1 MSKETMK
8 AITVYGPRDARMETV
23 PKPLATGDMIVAK
36 VCRTGVC
43 ATDQSIYTGES
54 SFIRSGE
61 IKYPCRFGH
70 EWAGIVESVGPD
82 VKDFKVGDRVYA
94 DNFVTC
100 GVCEACKRKDY
111 MSCPSTWSV
120 GTVNAWDGCYAEYMQ
135 MPERHVYHLPDELSM
150 DEGALIE
157 PASIAYDAF
166 RGVTLTKDDT
176 AVVFGTGAIGMVA
189 VWLAKY
195 YGAGEV
201 ILVGRND
208 EKLKVG
214 LEIGA
219 DHVINGKK
227 EDAVAKIKDL
237 SLGKKGANLVV
248 ETSGSTSALRDSI
261 ACSARYARISV
272 ISFYERNV
280 DDLPIDPLVLGC
292 LSMVGAAGRAENAP
306 AVCKIMRT
314 NPVKLTPICTHH
326 IPFKDTLDVFEHE
339 EKYKNSKIKVMIAF
353 DDSERK

>member
-23 PKPLATGDMIVAK
+23 PKPEATGDMVVAK

-54 SFIRSGE
+54 SFVRSGE

-70 EWAGIVESVGPD
+70 EWAGIVEAVGPD
-82 VKDFKVGDRVYA
+82 VKRFKVGDRVYA

-100 GVCEACKRKDY
+100 GICEACKRKDY
-111 MSCPSTWSV
+111 ANCRATRSV
-120 GTVNAWDGCYAEYMQ
+120 GTVNTWDGCYAEYMQ
-135 MPERHVYHLPDELSM
+135 MPERHVYPLPDELSM

-166 RGVTLTKDDT
+166 RDVTLTQNDT
-176 AVVFGTGAIGMVA
+176 AVIFGTGAIGMVA

-201 ILVGRND
+201 ILVGRTD
-208 EKLKVG
+208 EKLKIA
-214 LEIGA
+214 LQIGA
-219 DHVINGKK
+219 DHVINGKN
-227 EDAVAKIKDL
+227 EDAVAKIKEL

-248 ETSGSTSALRDSI
+248 ETSGSASALRDSI
-261 ACSARYARISV
+261 ACATKSARISV
-272 ISFYERNV
+272 VSFYEKNV
-280 DDLPIDPLVLGC
+280 DDLPIDKVVLEHI
-292 LSMVGAAGRAENAP
+292 SIVGAAGRAGNSP
-306 AVCKIMRT
+306 AVCEIMRK
-314 NPVKLTPICTHH
+314 NPVKLTPVFTQH
-326 IPFKDTLDVFEHE
+326 IPFKDTLDVFENAQAYQ
-339 EKYKNSKIKVMIAF
+339 KTKIKAIITF
-353 DDSERK
+353 D

>member
-8 AITVYGPRDARMETV
+8 AITVYGPRDARIEVV
-23 PKPLATGDMIVAK
+23 PKPLATGDMVVAK

-43 ATDQSIYTGES
+43 ATDQSIYTGDS

-70 EWAGIVESVGPD
+70 EWAGVVESVGPD
-82 VKDFKVGDRVYA
+82 VKDIKPGDRIYS

-100 GVCEACKRKDY
+100 GKCDACKRGDY
-111 MSCPSTWSV
+111 MSCPSIWSL
-120 GTVNAWDGCYAEYMQ
+120 GTVNCWDGCYAEYMQ
-135 MPERHVYHLPDELSM
+135 MPERHVFRLPDNLSM

-166 RGVTLTKDDT
+166 RGVTLTEKDT
-176 AVVFGTGAIGMVA
+176 AVVYGTGAIGMVA

-201 ILVGRND
+201 ILVGRSE
-208 EKLKVG
+208 EKLAVG
-214 LEIGA
+214 LQIGA

-227 EDAVAKIKDL
+227 EDAVARIKEL
-237 SLGKKGANLVV
+237 SLSGKGADLVV
-248 ETSGSTSALRDSI
+248 ETSGAASALRDSI
-261 ACSARYARISV
+261 YCTARYGRISV
-272 ISFYERNV
+272 VSFYERNV

-292 LSMVGAAGRAENAP
+292 ISMVGAAGRYGNAP
-306 AVCKIMRT
+306 EVCEIMSK
-314 NPVKLTPICTHH
+314 NPVKLTPVFTHH
-326 IPFKDTLDVFEHE
+326 IPFEDTLDVFENE
-339 EKYKNSKIKVMIAF
+339 EKYHKTKIKAMIAF
-353 DDSERK
+353 D

>member
-1 MSKETMK
+1 MSQETMK
-8 AITVYGPRDARMETV
+8 AITVYGPHDARVESV
-23 PKPLATGDMIVAK
+23 PKPLATGDMIVAR

-54 SFIRSGE
+54 SFVRSGE

-70 EWAGIVESVGPD
+70 EWAGIVEAVGPD
-82 VKDFKVGDRVYA
+82 VKDFQVGDRVYA

-100 GVCEACKRKDY
+100 GKCEACKRQDY
-111 MSCPSTWSV
+111 MNCPSIWSV
-120 GTVNAWDGCYAEYMQ
+120 GTVNTWDGCYAEYMQ

-157 PASIAYDAF
+157 PAGIAYDAF

-201 ILVGRND
+201 ILVGRSD
-208 EKLKVG
+208 DKLKVG
-214 LEIGA
+214 LQIGA
-219 DHVINGKK
+219 DHVINGRK
-227 EDAVAKIKDL
+227 ENTVERIKEL
-237 SLGKKGANLVV
+237 SLGRKGANLVV
-248 ETSGSTSALRDSI
+248 ETSGSASALRDSI
-261 ACSARYARISV
+261 ACSARYGRISV
-272 ISFYERNV
+272 VSFYERNI

-292 LSMVGAAGRAENAP
+292 LSMVGAAGRDGNSS
-306 AVCKIMRT
+306 AVCEIMRK
-314 NPVKLTPICTHH
+314 NPIKLTPIFTHH
-326 IPFKDTLDVFEHE
+326 VPFENALDIFEHE
-339 EKYKNSKIKVMIAF
+339 ENYHKDKIKAIITF
-353 DDSERK
+353 DE